1 MSTNTTLFAHIANRK
16 LKSQIEDTAVEA
28 LGYILSSSPTAR
40 NLLQNILREGCTQID
55 SISRVETW
63 ERDEKGAIPD
73 LVCFDEDGTKHVL
86 IEAKFWAGLTPN
98 QPNQYLNQ
106 LQQDRQD
113 RPAALLFVAPA
124 ARLESLWPEL
134 CQRAKDKEPKFA
146 LSIDSDSGELRTA
159 SIAGGKLR
167 LLLTSWAALLGG
179 METQAREAGDMIAV
193 GDIKQLRG
201 LTDRADPDHSL
212 PWRPGKLGSEFA
224 RRMEGLRRLV
234 DDSINHSKSA
244 GFLKRG
250 IAAAG
255 GGGGYGR
262 QIQLG
267 GVAAW
272 FGIEVFAWAR
282 YCNTPLW
289 LRFGRDKHGQ
299 LEQARLTDEMFD
311 PGPGWDFR
319 IPIELPAGVDYDE
332 ILTSVVNRL
341 KSIAGQLNP
350 NSIADAADDSDIR
363 QLRGR
368 ADRMDAYA
376 FLPWRPEELDPEF
389 AKRVTGLRG
398 IIDEATSCGKNAGF
412 LQGKRLSP
420 RQEGYGWAI
429 QLGGVKT
436 WFGIH
441 FGGWARYR
449 DTPLWLTFEYNERPK
464 LANVTDDIYEVNWKH
479 SIPIDVPATAEHD
492 EVLDSVVASLER
504 VAKQLMASDV

>member
-1 MSTNTTLFAHIANRK
+1 M
-16 LKSQIEDTAVEA
+16 
-28 LGYILSSSPTAR
+28 
-40 NLLQNILREGCTQID
+40 
-55 SISRVETW
+55 
-63 ERDEKGAIPD
+63 
-73 LVCFDEDGTKHVL
+73 
-86 IEAKFWAGLTPN
+86 TPN

-134 CQRAKDKEPKFA
+134 CQRAKDKEPKFE
-146 LSIDSDSGELRTA
+146 LSIDSDLGELRTA

-212 PWRPGKLGSEFA
+212 PWRPGELGSEFA

-234 DDSINHSKSA
+234 DDATICGKKA
-244 GFLKRG
+244 GFLKPGNVRKG
-250 IAAAG
+250 PQ
-255 GGGGYGR
+255 GGYGR
-262 QIQLG
+262 SIQLG
-267 GVAAW
+267 GVRAW
-272 FGIEVFAWAR
+272 FGVEVFAWAMYR
-282 YCNTPLW
+282 NTPLW
-289 LRFGRDKHGQ
+289 LRFGREKHSQ
-299 LEQARLTDEMFD
+299 LKQARLTNEMFD
-311 PGPGWDFR
+311 PGTGWDFR

-332 ILTSVVNRL
+332 MLTSVVNRL
-341 KSIAGQLNP
+341 QSIAGQLNP

-376 FLPWRPEELDPEF
+376 FMPWRPEELEPEF

-398 IIDEATSCGKNAGF
+398 IIDEATGCGKNAGF
-412 LQGKRLSP
+412 LQRTKISP
-420 RQEGYGWAI
+420 KQEGYGWTI
-429 QLGGVKT
+429 RLGGVKT

-441 FGGWARYR
+441 FGGWARHR

-464 LANVTDDIYEVNWKH
+464 LANLTAEVHEVDWKH
-479 SIPIDVPATAEHD
+479 CIPIDVPATAEHD

-504 VAKQLMASDV
+504 IAGQLEASDA

>member
-1 MSTNTTLFAHIANRK
+1 MSYGTTLFAHIAPRLTNR
-16 LKSQIEDTAVEA
+16 IEDVAVEA
-28 LGYILSSSPTAR
+28 LGHILSQSEAAR
-40 NLLQNILREGCTQID
+40 EALEETLRLGGAQVGSIARVQTQ
-55 SISRVETW
+55 VTG
-63 ERDEKGAIPD
+63 EKGERPD
-73 LVCFDEDGTKHVL
+73 LIGFDDIWVKQVL
-86 IEAKFWAGLTPN
+86 IEAKFWAPLTPN
-98 QPNQYLNQ
+98 QPNQYLEQ
-106 LQQDRQD
+106 LPGG

-134 CQRAKDKEPKFA
+134 CQRTTENEPKFELA
-146 LSIDSDSGELRTA
+146 IDSDSGDLRTA
-159 SIAGGKLR
+159 SIGGGKHR
-167 LLLTSWAALLGG
+167 LLLTSWAALLER
-179 METQAREAGDMIAV
+179 METQAREAGDTVAV

-201 LTDRADPDHSL
+201 LTDRADPDLSL
-212 PWRPGKLGSEFA
+212 PWSPGELGSEFA

-234 DDSINHSKSA
+234 DDATNCGRRS
-244 GFLKRG
+244 GFLNPGRV
-250 IAAAG
+250 AAG

-262 QIQLG
+262 SVQLG
-267 GVAAW
+267 GVRAW
-272 FGIEVFAWAR
+272 FGIEVFSWAH